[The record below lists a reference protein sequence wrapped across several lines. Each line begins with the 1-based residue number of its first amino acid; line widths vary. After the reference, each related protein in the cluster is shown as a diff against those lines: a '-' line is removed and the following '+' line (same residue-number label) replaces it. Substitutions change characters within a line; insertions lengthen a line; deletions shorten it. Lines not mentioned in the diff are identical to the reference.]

1 MNLWTVAHQPPL
13 SMEFSRQNIG
23 VGFYSLLQR
32 LFPTQGSNLGL
43 LHCRQLLYCL
53 SHQESPSQT
62 AEIIVIRLEGEVE
75 AFSGSLFIE
84 LRMAYWRLMKFPNTK
99 STKSLWQQLQRI
111 YPRKRGQFPRGLLL
125 VQPRWSGLGAKDVTQ
140 GSSNALDSGE
150 GKEHLWNVIRQNIF
164 SLSFLVSVQLLI
176 FSLPSQCLSSPFLP
190 PPCHLFLP
198 ARLGQ
203 ACPRARGWG
212 ISWIGVETG
221 TMKVGIA

>member
-23 VGFYSLLQR
+23 VGFHSLLQG
-32 LFPTQGSNLGL
+32 LFPTQGSNPGL

-75 AFSGSLFIE
+75 AFSGGLFIE

-125 VQPRWSGLGAKDVTQ
+125 VQPRWNGPGAKDVTWHKAVLMRWTPEREKSIF
-140 GSSNALDSGE
+140 GMWSG
-150 GKEHLWNVIRQNIF
+150 RIF
-164 SLSFLVSVQLLI
+164 SVFLFWYQSSSWSFLSQVNACPLLSFHHLATSS
-176 FSLPSQCLSSPFLP
+176 FPPSWAK
-190 PPCHLFLP
+190 P
-198 ARLGQ
+198 APELGAEESAELESRLEQ
-203 ACPRARGWG
+203 WRL
-212 ISWIGVETG
+212 E
-221 TMKVGIA
+221 